1 MSVFK
6 SIQIERGDVA
16 SENLT
21 YMEFETWHK
30 TSVRDCKRYSV
41 SHVGKFH
48 SWRLGCS
55 TQYSLA
61 VWKWLCSM
69 ETRLDDILQH
79 VLILLSRGTAKK
91 SPWSMVYPQNV
102 VFVGLHMDRKLSS
115 TNLTSNHSSSLWTW
129 KRAMRGPFSN
139 WVLASMW
146 LVVGISVSGDLKET
160 VIPEP
165 QFVTHWGSS
174 KLGVIGSVVITFNQ
188 WQDDV
193 WSHRCSRMLSK
204 TFRTFSMCHWTTS
217 SKFKI

>member
-30 TSVRDCKRYSV
+30 TSARDCKRYSV

-91 SPWSMVYPQNV
+91 KSLIHGLSPECGFCRAAHGQEALFNEPHIQSFFQSLDVETSDAWTLFKLSLGINV
-102 VFVGLHMDRKLSS
+102 VSGRYFSLGWPQGNSDPRTTVCDSLRFIQIRSHWICCNHIQPVAGWCVV
-115 TNLTSNHSSSLWTW
+115 TSLLANAFEDLPNIQHVSLNH
-129 KRAMRGPFSN
+129 
-139 WVLASMW
+139 
-146 LVVGISVSGDLKET
+146 
-160 VIPEP
+160 
-165 QFVTHWGSS
+165 
-174 KLGVIGSVVITFNQ
+174 
-188 WQDDV
+188 
-193 WSHRCSRMLSK
+193 
-204 TFRTFSMCHWTTS
+204 
-217 SKFKI
+217 KFQV

>member
-1 MSVFK
+1 MTF
-6 SIQIERGDVA
+6 
-16 SENLT
+16 
-21 YMEFETWHK
+21 
-30 TSVRDCKRYSV
+30 
-41 SHVGKFH
+41 
-48 SWRLGCS
+48 
-55 TQYSLA
+55 
-61 VWKWLCSM
+61 CSM
-69 ETRLDDILQH
+69 FWFFWAGEPR
-79 VLILLSRGTAKK
+79 KK

-217 SKFKI
+217 SKFKNLDENNFAFRFRICFPVGYL